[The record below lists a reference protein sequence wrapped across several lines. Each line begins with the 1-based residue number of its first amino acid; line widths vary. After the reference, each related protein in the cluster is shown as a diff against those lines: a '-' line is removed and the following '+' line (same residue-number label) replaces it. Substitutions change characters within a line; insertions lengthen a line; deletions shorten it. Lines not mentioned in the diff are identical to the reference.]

1 MARIKA
7 VVKKKKI
14 KTLKR
19 KTATSKLVSIKPIV
33 KPIEHIIIAGKIG
46 NFGSLIVF
54 ETSDQRILNFSSF
67 QKTVS
72 GNWATHDRI
81 GKKPQSEFL
90 NANLQQIT
98 FTITLNAQ
106 HGVKPRKTME
116 NIEKAVEKGRV
127 ENLVVGGAKVGKNKW
142 KITQMTE
149 AWDIVMNCG
158 EVQKATLNLT
168 LEEYL

>member
-1 MARIKA
+1 MAR
-7 VVKKKKI
+7 
-14 KTLKR
+14 
-19 KTATSKLVSIKPIV
+19 
-33 KPIEHIIIAGKIG
+33 IG
-46 NFGSLIVF
+46 NFGKIIVF
-54 ETSDQRILNFSSF
+54 ETSDKRILNFNSF

-72 GNWATHDRI
+72 GNWGTHDRI

-116 NIEKAVEKGRV
+116 GIEKAVEKGQV
-127 ENLVVGGAKVGKNKW
+127 ESLVIGGAKVGKNKW

-149 AWDIVMNCG
+149 AWDIVMSQG

>member
-1 MARIKA
+1 MAR
-7 VVKKKKI
+7 
-14 KTLKR
+14 
-19 KTATSKLVSIKPIV
+19 
-33 KPIEHIIIAGKIG
+33 IG
-46 NFGSLIVF
+46 NFGKLIIF
-54 ETSDQRILNFSSF
+54 ETSDKRVLNFNSF

-106 HGVKPRKTME
+106 HGVRPRQTMDS
-116 NIEKAVEKGRV
+116 IEKAVETGQV
-127 ENLVVGGAKVGKNKW
+127 ESLVIGAAKVGKYRW

-149 AWDIVMNCG
+149 AWDVVMDRG
-158 EVQKATLNLT
+158 EIQKATLNLT